1 MPIAHCLVFVVVFF
15 FPITINILSPN
26 DQLALNFF
34 LTVGK
39 IDWGFQVFPAY
50 RHGLVWVCGHFCSFF
65 LFIFFFFNSLFK
77 NVHME
82 VCTPFLTSS
91 GPRAKVIL
99 LPFPTWW

>member
-34 LTVGK
+34 LTVRK

-65 LFIFFFFNSLFK
+65 LFIFFFLI
-77 NVHME
+77 
-82 VCTPFLTSS
+82 PFLKMCIWKCV
-91 GPRAKVIL
+91 PHF
-99 LPFPTWW
+99 LPAQGHVLK